1 MGQIIQTCQFCFLK
15 QTEENPVLIIKS
27 FGKHNN
33 QKICFD
39 CLKKKIKAMERFE
52 RRMHQTS

>member
-1 MGQIIQTCQFCFLK
+1 MGNIQLTCQFCFLK

-39 CLKKKIKAMERFE
+39 CFKIKFKAMERYE

>member
-1 MGQIIQTCQFCFLK
+1 MGNIQLTCQFCFLK

-39 CLKKKIKAMERFE
+39 CLKKKIKAIELYE
-52 RRMHQTS
+52 RRMHQTT

>member
-1 MGQIIQTCQFCFLK
+1 MGNIQLTCQFCFFK

-39 CLKKKIKAMERFE
+39 CLKKKIKAIEVFE
-52 RRMHQTS
+52 RRMRQTS